1 MSDKL
6 KHFNNNIEAEFWNE
20 NKKFLVQ
27 DLVLSAMVSFVKLGS
42 VFNNRILSQ
51 LFIFFRCLSLSNTSG
66 RTEDI
71 NENRQHLGLD
81 IHHNVQCQ
89 LRMKVKNKNTSASVQ
104 SFWFQY
110 HFFSF
115 SQISV
120 VMKQVLLLI

>member
-42 VFNNRILSQ
+42 VFNNSILSQ

-81 IHHNVQCQ
+81 IHHNDQCQ
-89 LRMKVKNKNTSASVQ
+89 LRMKVKNKNTPASVQ
-104 SFWFQY
+104 SFWF
-110 HFFSF
+110 
-115 SQISV
+115 
-120 VMKQVLLLI
+120 